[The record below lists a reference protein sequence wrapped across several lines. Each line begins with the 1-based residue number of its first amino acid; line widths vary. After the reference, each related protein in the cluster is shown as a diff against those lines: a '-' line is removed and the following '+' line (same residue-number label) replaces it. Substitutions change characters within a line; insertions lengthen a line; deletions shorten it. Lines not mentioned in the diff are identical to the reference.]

1 MTEKQTGWVF
11 RGVAAI
17 LGAAVAWL
25 VLEPIL
31 NFLQASLGYSLS
43 PRWDL
48 VGVVALGGLV
58 GLWLGPRPV
67 RSGHQAATAWPGEQV
82 VYATLGLLLGLA
94 ASALAAVPL
103 GMLPDPVGQIAPL
116 LATLT
121 LCYWGVVSLGQRS
134 HDLELLWQRLHPP
147 PAPPADSPIP
157 ELYREVE
164 PRILLDTS
172 VIIDGRITDVAK
184 TGFIKARVL
193 VPHFVLTELQH
204 IADSPDP
211 IRRKRGRRGLDILNI
226 LRSECPVPIEITD
239 MDVSEAREVDAKLV
253 ALARELNCPIM
264 TNDYN
269 LNRVA
274 GLQGVQVLNINDLAN
289 AVKAA
294 YLPGEDLVVKVI
306 QEGRE
311 VGQGVGYLDDGT
323 MVVIEDGRDKLGQ
336 NLDVVVTKVLQTSA
350 GRMIFARILNL

>member
-1 MTEKQTGWVF
+1 MTEKQRGWVF
-11 RGVAAI
+11 RVVAAVT
-17 LGAAVAWL
+17 GAGVAWL
-25 VLEPIL
+25 LLEPAL
-31 NFLQASLGYSLS
+31 SFLQTSWGYSLS
-43 PRWDL
+43 SRWDQAAIVL
-48 VGVVALGGLV
+48 IGGLV
-58 GLWLGPRPV
+58 GFWLGPQPIWR
-67 RSGHQAATAWPGEQV
+67 GQQAAAALLDEQV
-82 VYATLGLLLGLA
+82 VHIALGLLAGLL

-103 GMLPDPVGQIAPL
+103 GMLPDPVGQITPL
-116 LATLT
+116 LATLA
-121 LCYWGVVSLGQRS
+121 LCYWGVVVLGRRYGV
-134 HDLELLWQRLHPP
+134 LEAFWHRLHPIQ
-147 PAPPADSPIP
+147 ATP
-157 ELYREVE
+157 ETPVAEVQYREVE

-226 LRSECPVPIEITD
+226 LRTECPVPVEIID
-239 MDVSEAREVDAKLV
+239 RDVSEAREVDAKLV
-253 ALARELNCPIM
+253 ALAREMNCPIM

-274 GLQGVQVLNINDLAN
+274 GLQGVHVLNINDLAN

-311 VGQGVGYLDDGT
+311 AGQGVGYLDDGT
-323 MVVIEDGRDKLGQ
+323 MVVVEDGRDRLGQ

-350 GRMIFARILNL
+350 GRMIFARILNT